1 MTALTSSQN
10 DSHLIAA
17 ASDRTGDDPIFA
29 LHGEAMRRA
38 AEGEDILN
46 ATLPQYTESA
56 LETVVSMFTPGGGDI
71 PGSSPGPG
79 PLCLVSMWLL
89 FPVYLVI
96 NLPPGWHLLPLVRRS
111 KSFGVAFLELWR

>member
-17 ASDRTGDDPIFA
+17 ASNRLGDDPIFA

-46 ATLPQYTESA
+46 ATLGVLVEDDSSLCPDPPRIC
-56 LETVVSMFTPGGGDI
+56 VDCGVS
-71 PGSSPGPG
+71 
-79 PLCLVSMWLL
+79 LL
-89 FPVYLVI
+89 LD
-96 NLPPGWHLLPLVRRS
+96 
-111 KSFGVAFLELWR
+111 